1 MKAKGHVIRSV
12 APGSIAEELE
22 LSPGDMVLE
31 VNGQPIE
38 DVFDYRFLCQDE
50 YLELLVRDQEGDEVL
65 FEIEKDESEDLGIDF
80 ENGLMDDY
88 RSCHNHCVFCFIDQ
102 MPPGM
107 RETLYFKDDD
117 SRLSF
122 LQGNYVTLTNMS
134 EEDLDRIIRFRMEP
148 INISVHTMNPELRRR
163 MLHNRHA
170 GTSLEKLDRLYE
182 AGIEMNGQI
191 VLCPG
196 YNDGP
201 ELDDTIAKLAAYAPV
216 MQSVSVVPVG
226 LTRFRKGLAP
236 LTPVTKECAARTID
250 IVERWQREIY
260 PETGLHFIH
269 ASDEFYLLAER
280 PIPEEERYD
289 GYLQLA
295 NGVGTVRLMRDEF
308 AEALAECAGDER
320 EIEISLATGRLFAP
334 EIRAMTRSLHEK
346 YPGVTVHVY
355 AIRNDFFGEAIT
367 VTGLIT
373 GQDLIGQLREKPLG
387 SRLLLSVDMLRSG
400 ETVFLDDITVAEAEQ
415 TLQVPVNIVKSSGA
429 ALLAAFLGKEEP
441 ESRGYPGYEL
451 KELQN
456 DE

>member
-1 MKAKGHVIRSV
+1 MEAKGHVIRSV

-22 LSPGDMVLE
+22 LQPGDRVLE
-31 VNGQPIE
+31 VNGQPIK
-38 DVFDYRFLCQDE
+38 DVFDYRFFCQDE
-50 YLELLVRDQEGDEVL
+50 YLELLIRDHEGEEVL

-107 RETLYFKDDD
+107 RDTLYFKDDD

-134 EEDLDRIIRFRMEP
+134 EEDLSRIIRYRMEP
-148 INISVHTMNPELRRR
+148 INISVHTMNPELRCR

-170 GTSLEKLDRLYE
+170 GTSLQKLDRLYE

-196 YNDGP
+196 YNDGA
-201 ELDDTIAKLAAYAPV
+201 ELYDTIAKLAAYAPV

-236 LTPVTKECAARTID
+236 LRPVTKECAAQTID
-250 IVERWQREIY
+250 IVERWQRELY
-260 PETGLHFIH
+260 PKTGLHFIH
-269 ASDEFYLLAER
+269 ASDEFYILAER
-280 PIPEEERYD
+280 PMPEEDRYD

-308 AEALAECAGDER
+308 AEALEER
-320 EIEISLATGRLFAP
+320 EGDNRKIEISLATGRLFAP
-334 EIRAMTRSLHEK
+334 EIRAMAQSLHEK
-346 YPGVTVHVY
+346 YPGITVHVY
-355 AIRNDFFGEAIT
+355 PIRNDFFGEEIT

-373 GQDLIGQLREKPLG
+373 GQDLIGQLKGQTLG
-387 SRLLLSVDMLRSG
+387 SRLLLSIDMLRSG
-400 ETVFLDDITVAEAEQ
+400 ETVFLDDITVSEAEQ
-415 TLQVPVNIVKSSGA
+415 ALQVPIHIVKSSGA
-429 ALLAAFLGKEEP
+429 ALLAAFLGEEES

-451 KELQN
+451 KEL
-456 DE
+456 